1 MFIVRPSNRGCSNP
15 WDSFRIVF
23 FIIIMLGCTNA
34 ATKKA
39 IVEWFPNGRPFRD
52 PMLDHTALVELH
64 LLDRIVFVCDTNI
77 PAVIYRVSEESF
89 DECKYDLSAE
99 WVGECSAGTKYITVT
114 LRSINVVPTQPV
126 YYANVTYF
134 FTSFSSGTHAGIHE
148 KGGALCL
155 MGVRMILEV
164 RGSSKRVPLLPRS
177 FTSEFEQLQVPVQ
190 RVSYGGRP
198 EQKQHN
204 LDFTTESSTKRDYV
218 SYSVDKASDES
229 SFWSGWPWSRR
240 SSSSYQTPQTWNYV
254 TTLFSNP
261 NEIEWDTLS
270 PEYFNYSSASSPTEC
285 AVLAILLSLF
295 II

>member
-99 WVGECSAGTKYITVT
+99 WIGECSAGTKYITVT

-155 MGVRMILEV
+155 MGVRMIVSLEIELRTSLEV

-218 SYSVDKASDES
+218 SYSVDK
-229 SFWSGWPWSRR
+229 
-240 SSSSYQTPQTWNYV
+240 
-254 TTLFSNP
+254 TLFSNP